1 MYPGPLLKFSVFDEN
16 PHKTP
21 NAPTTP
27 AYVPPITAA
36 PLGAQAQLA
45 SHLDF
50 RLSDAISGATSG
62 TVTNA
67 NASMQ
72 TSPTSVSF
80 YHIPPPPIIF
90 PSNVNMDVDSPTV
103 TSTTIG
109 PDGFWAPQF
118 QTSQSRERTH
128 NQPPC
133 CAVSQAKSEI
143 QALVASF
150 KTDIDRVMDS
160 TFGPAPSVPD
170 TLPSSVLFPRS
181 HCSLHG
187 QVQHC
192 QSCDKQLGSVWFSCR
207 ACPLK
212 LVCIIPLVSS
222 LVLILAVV

>member
-1 MYPGPLLKFSVFDEN
+1 MYPSPLLKFSVFDEN

-21 NAPTTP
+21 SASTTP
-27 AYVPPITAA
+27 AYVPPISAA
-36 PLGAQAQLA
+36 PLGAQAHSA

-62 TVTNA
+62 AVTNA

-90 PSNVNMDVDSPTV
+90 PSNVNMDVDTNDSPTV

-109 PDGFWAPQF
+109 PDGFWPPQS
-118 QTSQSRERTH
+118 QTSQTRKRTH
-128 NQPPC
+128 NQTPRL
-133 CAVSQAKSEI
+133 AVSQAKSEI
-143 QALVASF
+143 QALMTSF
-150 KTDIDRVMDS
+150 KMDIDRVVDS
-160 TFGPAPSVPD
+160 TFGPSPSVLD

-187 QVQHC
+187 QVQRC
-192 QSCDKQLGSVWFSCR
+192 PSCDKQLGSVWFSCR

-212 LVCIIPLVSS
+212 LVCILPLVIC
-222 LVLILAVV
+222 LC